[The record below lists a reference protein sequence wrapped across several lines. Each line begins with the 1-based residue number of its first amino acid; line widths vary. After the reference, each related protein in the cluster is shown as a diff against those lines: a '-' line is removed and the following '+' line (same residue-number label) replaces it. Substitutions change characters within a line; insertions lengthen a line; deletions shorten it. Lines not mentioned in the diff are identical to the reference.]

1 MDAVVT
7 RIIEIE
13 RQCAAAVLQA
23 EQASARRIEEHKRA
37 LEEKKALQREQILS
51 TENSRRIQTI
61 AEAKRKSEAASAAS
75 MHDRESLFQDSSL
88 NKVIREDI
96 LSILLEG

>member
-13 RQCAAAVLQA
+13 RQCAAAV
-23 EQASARRIEEHKRA
+23 EQNERDSAGRIEEHKRA
-37 LEEKKALQREQILS
+37 LEEEKALRRDQILS

-61 AEAKRKSEAASAAS
+61 AEAKRKSETVSAAS
-75 MHDRESLFQDSSL
+75 KHDRESLFQDSSL
-88 NKVIREDI
+88 NKAIQEDI